1 MRPKGFGDQSVG
13 TAAAHKVVVKMI
25 TKAKLVDL
33 LYVLGAIS
41 VGVYYFFHL

>member
-1 MRPKGFGDQSVG
+1 LRPKDFGGQSVG
-13 TAAAHKVVVKMI
+13 TVAAHKVVMKTI
-25 TKAKLVDL
+25 TKARLVDL